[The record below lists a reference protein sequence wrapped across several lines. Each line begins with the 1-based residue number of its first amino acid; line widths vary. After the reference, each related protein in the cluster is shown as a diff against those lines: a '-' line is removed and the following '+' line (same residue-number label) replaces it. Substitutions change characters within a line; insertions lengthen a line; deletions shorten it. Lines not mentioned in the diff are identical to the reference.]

1 MRPDTPA
8 DHVDHIAEAERLER
22 TAGLYPEDAEHLL
35 LQAAAH
41 LELADARDRATTL
54 YDRLISPSAAH
65 PPENPTLIRALK
77 AANLWEYGHEAEAR
91 AIIDGVRGTAPTDAA
106 PWVIVAESLEAH
118 DELDQAHETFTE
130 GLERL
135 LSAGPGGAAG
145 AGAGGTAGA
154 GAARAE
160 GAAVPAGAADPGEA
174 GAVAGPMAAGGPV
187 EPTAAGWP
195 AESTAAGGP
204 AEPTET
210 GEPVEPTPTGRP
222 AEPTAAE
229 PPYPTHPLLFGRHRV
244 RRLLGEAHD
253 AWDALADRVHRSR
266 AAAAGRTPVPLD
278 ELHDPK
284 RIWALGSE
292 NPDDLRA
299 EITRLQ
305 AELGSYREALS
316 RPFPVAVLHWPATEL
331 TELLTA
337 YPALSAEYPSHE
349 AHLAT
354 IESSLRELAASGT
367 PNLGIVTGTVPSYEA
382 FAASEGTSPDDPSL
396 LPQYATTLAAR
407 GRAVGWPPE
416 RGAECWCGSGRSYGE
431 CHGVSG

>member
-54 YDRLISPSAAH
+54 YDNLLSPSAAH

-91 AIIDGVRGTAPTDAA
+91 AIIDGVRGTAPADAA
-106 PWVIVAESLEAH
+106 PWVIVAEALEAH
-118 DELDQAHETFTE
+118 DELDQAHETFTQA
-130 GLERL
+130 LTRL
-135 LSAGPGGAAG
+135 LPAA
-145 AGAGGTAGA
+145 
-154 GAARAE
+154 
-160 GAAVPAGAADPGEA
+160 PD
-174 GAVAGPMAAGGPV
+174 
-187 EPTAAGWP
+187 TAAP
-195 AESTAAGGP
+195 
-204 AEPTET
+204 
-210 GEPVEPTPTGRP
+210 
-222 AEPTAAE
+222 AE

-244 RRLLGEAHD
+244 RRLLGAEHD
-253 AWDALADRVHRSR
+253 AWDGLADRVHRSR
-266 AAAAGRTPVPLD
+266 AAASGRAPVPLD

-284 RIWALGSE
+284 RVWALGSE
-292 NPDDLRA
+292 NPEDLRA

-305 AELGSYREALS
+305 SELGSYREALS

-337 YPALSAEYPSHE
+337 YPTLATEYPSHE
-349 AHLAT
+349 AHLST
-354 IESSLRELAASGT
+354 IESSLRELSASGT
-367 PNLGIVTGTVPSYEA
+367 ANLGIVTGTVPSYEA
-382 FAASEGTSPDDPSL
+382 FAASEGASADDPSL

-407 GRAVGWPPE
+407 GRAAGWPPE
-416 RGAECWCGSGRSYGE
+416 AGAGCWCGSGRAYGE
-431 CHGVSG
+431 CHGGG